1 MEAMDMIVSGNAVL
15 LLGVLSVFGAA
26 THNHLRA
33 HAAEVPAAAVT
44 TEAVVVQT
52 QVQVPPCYWTNPATS
67 PLQGVGKGLD
77 RPTAGPIPHLAPVEP
92 ISVRFEQVT
101 ALVDQSAQAPALVW

>member
-1 MEAMDMIVSGNAVL
+1 MLVSGNAVL

-33 HAAEVPAAAVT
+33 HAAEVPAAAAVT
-44 TEAVVVQT
+44 SKAVVVQT
-52 QVQVPPCYWTNPATS
+52 EVQVPPCYWSNPATS
-67 PLQGVGKGLD
+67 PLQGVGRGLD
-77 RPTAGPIPHLAPVEP
+77 RPTAGPILHVAPAEP

-101 ALVDQSAQAPALVW
+101 AFVEQSAQAPALVW